1 MQREAQALNHQQM
14 QKQRGGGGAGGRW
27 SSEIH
32 GKQGVSER
40 QDDHLGSSDAL
51 VGYNQAREDRLAM
64 AQDPRGQS
72 AGRGTDNFSRVR
84 KQGVGAV

>member
-14 QKQRGGGGAGGRW
+14 QKQHRGVRGERW
-27 SSEIH
+27 SSETH
-32 GKQGVSER
+32 GKQGAPER

-51 VGYNQAREDRLAM
+51 VGYNQAREDRLAV